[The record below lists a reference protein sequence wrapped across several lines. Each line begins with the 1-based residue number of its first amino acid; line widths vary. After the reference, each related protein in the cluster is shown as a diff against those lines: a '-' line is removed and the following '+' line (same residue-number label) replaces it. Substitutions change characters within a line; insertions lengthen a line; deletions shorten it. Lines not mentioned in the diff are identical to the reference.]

1 MYYQPFSTTDLL
13 NWEVQY
19 SLLLGQTPSD
29 GRDDRVSVPDTPALI
44 KLPSS
49 NRSDRDFSC
58 WSPLGCLEQ
67 AIILP

>member
-29 GRDDRVSVPDTPALI
+29 GRDDRVSVPDTPTYLGRLSAMTHD
-44 KLPSS
+44 PFH
-49 NRSDRDFSC
+49 DRGEKMCPEES
-58 WSPLGCLEQ
+58 
-67 AIILP
+67 